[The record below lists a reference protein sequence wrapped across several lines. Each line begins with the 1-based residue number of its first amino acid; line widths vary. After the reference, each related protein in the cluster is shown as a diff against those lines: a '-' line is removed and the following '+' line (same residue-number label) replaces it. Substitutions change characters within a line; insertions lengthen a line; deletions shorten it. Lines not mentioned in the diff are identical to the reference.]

1 MQEHCNTEAVRSD
14 AIGACESGLSD
25 QSMAEASVDTKNAPQ
40 EPQSQLPCYII
51 VHNVSKRHNLG
62 MIARSATA
70 FGVAEVC

>member
-1 MQEHCNTEAVRSD
+1 MQAHCNSKAVCSD
-14 AIGACESGLSD
+14 GVGACESGMPD
-25 QSMAEASVDTKNAPQ
+25 QNMAEASVDRKVPTQ
-40 EPQSQLPCYII
+40 EPHSQLPCYII